1 MIDNLANARAA
12 YAGQL
17 ILTSGHAASMDSWAT
32 GLNNN
37 VLVLGC
43 SGSGK
48 TRNFLKPNLLQCEGS
63 YIVLDSKGR
72 LYDEMAPFLRAHGY
86 VVDRLDFTTMD
97 GEIGYDPLHHVR
109 WRKGRPLAQDIIA
122 IASALFPRADMGDDP
137 FWAGAAANYVA
148 SYIAYVFEALPDR
161 EWNMASVVSVYE
173 QACEGNAEALFADL
187 SKQAPDS
194 YAASLFRRARS
205 TARAD
210 KMHSSI
216 MGIIAANLL
225 PLTFDGALAS
235 FRKVQQIDFCDL
247 GRERRALFVTMDD
260 MDRSLA
266 PLTSLFIRQ
275 AFSSLCDFAD
285 TRCDGGRLPVPVRF
299 MLDDFANLTL
309 PGFDDV
315 LSVIRSR
322 EVSCTIICQT
332 VSQLEARYDQAVANS
347 IIGNCDRHLVLGFQD
362 ERTAKYFALRANKLP
377 STLLETPAGNWWL
390 FERSRRGIC
399 EPAYALEQHPRY
411 RGLSRV
417 ARCPEIGKRLRIA
430 RRPQPGRWLRS
441 KRHRSSQSVSTCT
454 NGDLDQRAE
463 ADDEIW
469 VDTLFDTDNL
479 DSDSALQPKKGTK
492 MSEMNVRKS
501 LSEQIA
507 RASSNKTSEHASQS
521 EAADRKSLSE
531 RIAQANAARI
541 DGAWSTPDEQLVE
554 AERRTPFQICD
565 VYCAHAEELLAITG
579 QISAALPSRAAY
591 LARTNPRAATH
602 PDNRSIRR
610 IPRSGTPRAPSSG
623 RSATTRKARWP
634 SRRTRNT
641 PRPLTPR
648 TR

>member
-1 MIDNLANARAA
+1 MIDNRANARAA

-109 WRKGRPLAQDIIA
+109 WRKGHPLAQDIIA

-148 SYIAYVFEALPDR
+148 SYIAYVFEALPER

-187 SKQAPDS
+187 SKQDPDS

-235 FRKVQQIDFCDL
+235 FRKAQQIDFCDL

-347 IIGNCDRHLVLGFQD
+347 IIGNCDRNLVLGFQD

-411 RGLSRV
+411 REFV
-417 ARCPEIGKRLRIA
+417 ASCEMPGDWEATATRKSSANRELAANLKAPACCEAFANCEASATWEAPEDFEAAADGEAAATWEVPENHKAFSI
-430 RRPQPGRWLRS
+430 
-441 KRHRSSQSVSTCT
+441 CEDD
-454 NGDLDQRAE
+454 DLDFLPPPGP
-463 ADDEIW
+463 DDEIW
-469 VDTLFDTDNL
+469 VDTLFDADNL
-479 DSDSALQPKKGTK
+479 NSDSG
-492 MSEMNVRKS
+492 
-501 LSEQIA
+501 
-507 RASSNKTSEHASQS
+507 
-521 EAADRKSLSE
+521 AA
-531 RIAQANAARI
+531 A
-541 DGAWSTPDEQLVE
+541 
-554 AERRTPFQICD
+554 
-565 VYCAHAEELLAITG
+565 
-579 QISAALPSRAAY
+579 
-591 LARTNPRAATH
+591 
-602 PDNRSIRR
+602 
-610 IPRSGTPRAPSSG
+610 
-623 RSATTRKARWP
+623 
-634 SRRTRNT
+634 
-641 PRPLTPR
+641 
-648 TR
+648 

>member
-1 MIDNLANARAA
+1 MIDNRANARAA

-72 LYDEMAPFLRAHGY
+72 LYDEMAPYLQAHEY

-109 WRKGRPLAQDIIA
+109 WRKGHPLAQDIIA

-173 QACEGNAEALFADL
+173 QACEGNADALFADL
-187 SKQAPDS
+187 SKQDPDS

-235 FRKVQQIDFCDL
+235 FRKAQQIDFCDL

-260 MDRSLA
+260 MDRSLT
-266 PLTSLFIRQ
+266 PLTSLFVRQ

-347 IIGNCDRHLVLGFQD
+347 IIGNCDRHLVLAFQD

-390 FERSRRGIC
+390 FERGHRGVC

-411 RGLSRV
+411 R
-417 ARCPEIGKRLRIA
+417 EFIA
-430 RRPQPGRWLRS
+430 SCEMSTGWE
-441 KRHRSSQSVSTCT
+441 VST
-454 NGDLDQRAE
+454 NGKATAGWDELANGEAAANDEAASNRELAANLKAPACCEAFADCETSITWEAPEDFKAAANDEAPENCETAATWEAPEKHTAFSICEDDDLDFLPPPGP
-463 ADDEIW
+463 DDEIW
-469 VDTLFDTDNL
+469 IDTLLDADNL
-479 DSDSALQPKKGTK
+479 DSDSG
-492 MSEMNVRKS
+492 
-501 LSEQIA
+501 
-507 RASSNKTSEHASQS
+507 
-521 EAADRKSLSE
+521 AA
-531 RIAQANAARI
+531 A
-541 DGAWSTPDEQLVE
+541 
-554 AERRTPFQICD
+554 
-565 VYCAHAEELLAITG
+565 
-579 QISAALPSRAAY
+579 
-591 LARTNPRAATH
+591 
-602 PDNRSIRR
+602 
-610 IPRSGTPRAPSSG
+610 
-623 RSATTRKARWP
+623 
-634 SRRTRNT
+634 
-641 PRPLTPR
+641 
-648 TR
+648 

>member
-1 MIDNLANARAA
+1 MIDNRANARAA

-17 ILTSGHAASMDSWAT
+17 ILTSEHAASMDSWAT

-63 YIVLDSKGR
+63 YVVLDSKGR

-187 SKQAPDS
+187 SKQDPDS

-235 FRKVQQIDFCDL
+235 FRKAQQIDFCDL

-260 MDRSLA
+260 MDRSLT
-266 PLTSLFIRQ
+266 PLTSLFVRQ

-347 IIGNCDRHLVLGFQD
+347 IIGNCDRHLVLAFQD

-390 FERSRRGIC
+390 FERGHRGVC

-411 RGLSRV
+411 R
-417 ARCPEIGKRLRIA
+417 EFIA
-430 RRPQPGRWLRS
+430 SCEMSTGWE
-441 KRHRSSQSVSTCT
+441 VST
-454 NGDLDQRAE
+454 NGKATAGWDELANGEAAANDEAASNRELAANLKAPACCEAFADCETSITWEVPEDFKAAANDEAPENCETAATWEAPEKHKAFSICEDDDLDFLPPPGP
-463 ADDEIW
+463 DDEIW
-469 VDTLFDTDNL
+469 IDTLLDADNL
-479 DSDSALQPKKGTK
+479 DSDSG
-492 MSEMNVRKS
+492 
-501 LSEQIA
+501 
-507 RASSNKTSEHASQS
+507 
-521 EAADRKSLSE
+521 AA
-531 RIAQANAARI
+531 A
-541 DGAWSTPDEQLVE
+541 
-554 AERRTPFQICD
+554 
-565 VYCAHAEELLAITG
+565 
-579 QISAALPSRAAY
+579 
-591 LARTNPRAATH
+591 
-602 PDNRSIRR
+602 
-610 IPRSGTPRAPSSG
+610 
-623 RSATTRKARWP
+623 
-634 SRRTRNT
+634 
-641 PRPLTPR
+641 
-648 TR
+648 

>member
-1 MIDNLANARAA
+1 MIDNRANARAA

-37 VLVLGC
+37 VLLLGC

-63 YIVLDSKGR
+63 YVVLDSKGR
-72 LYDEMAPFLRAHGY
+72 LYDEMAPYLRAHGY

-173 QACEGNAEALFADL
+173 QACEGNADALFADL
-187 SKQAPDS
+187 SKQDPDS

-235 FRKVQQIDFCDL
+235 FRKAQQIDFCDL

-260 MDRSLA
+260 MDRSLT
-266 PLTSLFIRQ
+266 PLTSLFVRQ

-347 IIGNCDRHLVLGFQD
+347 IIGNCDRHLVLAFQD

-390 FERSRRGIC
+390 FERGHRGVC

-411 RGLSRV
+411 R
-417 ARCPEIGKRLRIA
+417 EFIA
-430 RRPQPGRWLRS
+430 SCEMSTGWE
-441 KRHRSSQSVSTCT
+441 VST
-454 NGDLDQRAE
+454 NGEATAGWDELANGEAAANDEAASNRELAANLKAPACCEAFADCEASITWEVPEDFKAAANDEAPENCETAATWEAPEKHKAFSICEDDDLDFLPPPGP
-463 ADDEIW
+463 DDEIW
-469 VDTLFDTDNL
+469 IDTLLDADNL
-479 DSDSALQPKKGTK
+479 DSDSG
-492 MSEMNVRKS
+492 
-501 LSEQIA
+501 
-507 RASSNKTSEHASQS
+507 
-521 EAADRKSLSE
+521 AA
-531 RIAQANAARI
+531 A
-541 DGAWSTPDEQLVE
+541 
-554 AERRTPFQICD
+554 
-565 VYCAHAEELLAITG
+565 
-579 QISAALPSRAAY
+579 
-591 LARTNPRAATH
+591 
-602 PDNRSIRR
+602 
-610 IPRSGTPRAPSSG
+610 
-623 RSATTRKARWP
+623 
-634 SRRTRNT
+634 
-641 PRPLTPR
+641 
-648 TR
+648 

>member
-1 MIDNLANARAA
+1 MIDNRANARAA

-122 IASALFPRADMGDDP
+122 IASTLFPRADMGDDP

-187 SKQAPDS
+187 SKQDPDS

-235 FRKVQQIDFCDL
+235 FRKAQQIDFCDL

-266 PLTSLFIRQ
+266 SLTSLFIRQ

-285 TRCDGGRLPVPVRF
+285 TRCDGGRLLVPVRF

-390 FERSRRGIC
+390 FERGRRGIC

-411 RGLSRV
+411 RELIASCEMPGDWEVS
-417 ARCPEIGKRLRIA
+417 ADDEAAADGEAAATWEAPETHKAFSI
-430 RRPQPGRWLRS
+430 
-441 KRHRSSQSVSTCT
+441 CEDD
-454 NGDLDQRAE
+454 DLDFLPPPGP
-463 ADDEIW
+463 DDEIW
-469 VDTLFDTDNL
+469 IDTLFDADNL
-479 DSDSALQPKKGTK
+479 DSDSG
-492 MSEMNVRKS
+492 
-501 LSEQIA
+501 
-507 RASSNKTSEHASQS
+507 
-521 EAADRKSLSE
+521 AA
-531 RIAQANAARI
+531 A
-541 DGAWSTPDEQLVE
+541 
-554 AERRTPFQICD
+554 
-565 VYCAHAEELLAITG
+565 
-579 QISAALPSRAAY
+579 
-591 LARTNPRAATH
+591 
-602 PDNRSIRR
+602 
-610 IPRSGTPRAPSSG
+610 
-623 RSATTRKARWP
+623 
-634 SRRTRNT
+634 
-641 PRPLTPR
+641 
-648 TR
+648 

>member
-1 MIDNLANARAA
+1 
-12 YAGQL
+12 
-17 ILTSGHAASMDSWAT
+17 
-32 GLNNN
+32 
-37 VLVLGC
+37 
-43 SGSGK
+43 
-48 TRNFLKPNLLQCEGS
+48 
-63 YIVLDSKGR
+63 
-72 LYDEMAPFLRAHGY
+72 
-86 VVDRLDFTTMD
+86 
-97 GEIGYDPLHHVR
+97 
-109 WRKGRPLAQDIIA
+109 
-122 IASALFPRADMGDDP
+122 
-137 FWAGAAANYVA
+137 
-148 SYIAYVFEALPDR
+148 
-161 EWNMASVVSVYE
+161 MASVVSVYE

-187 SKQAPDS
+187 SKQDPDS

-411 RGLSRV
+411 REFV
-417 ARCPEIGKRLRIA
+417 ASCEMPGDWEGATDCEAAADGEAAATWEAPENHKAFSI
-430 RRPQPGRWLRS
+430 
-441 KRHRSSQSVSTCT
+441 CEDD
-454 NGDLDQRAE
+454 DLDFRPPPGP
-463 ADDEIW
+463 DDEIW
-469 VDTLFDTDNL
+469 VDTLFDADNL
-479 DSDSALQPKKGTK
+479 DGDSG
-492 MSEMNVRKS
+492 
-501 LSEQIA
+501 
-507 RASSNKTSEHASQS
+507 
-521 EAADRKSLSE
+521 AA
-531 RIAQANAARI
+531 A
-541 DGAWSTPDEQLVE
+541 
-554 AERRTPFQICD
+554 
-565 VYCAHAEELLAITG
+565 
-579 QISAALPSRAAY
+579 
-591 LARTNPRAATH
+591 
-602 PDNRSIRR
+602 
-610 IPRSGTPRAPSSG
+610 
-623 RSATTRKARWP
+623 
-634 SRRTRNT
+634 
-641 PRPLTPR
+641 
-648 TR
+648 

>member
-17 ILTSGHAASMDSWAT
+17 ILTSEHAASMDSWAT

-63 YIVLDSKGR
+63 YVVLDSKGR

-161 EWNMASVVSVYE
+161 EWNMASVASVYE

-187 SKQAPDS
+187 SKQDPDS

-235 FRKVQQIDFCDL
+235 FRKVQQIDFC
-247 GRERRALFVTMDD
+247 AL
-260 MDRSLA
+260 S
-266 PLTSLFIRQ
+266 
-275 AFSSLCDFAD
+275 
-285 TRCDGGRLPVPVRF
+285 
-299 MLDDFANLTL
+299 AN
-309 PGFDDV
+309 G
-315 LSVIRSR
+315 
-322 EVSCTIICQT
+322 
-332 VSQLEARYDQAVANS
+332 
-347 IIGNCDRHLVLGFQD
+347 
-362 ERTAKYFALRANKLP
+362 
-377 STLLETPAGNWWL
+377 
-390 FERSRRGIC
+390 
-399 EPAYALEQHPRY
+399 
-411 RGLSRV
+411 
-417 ARCPEIGKRLRIA
+417 ARC
-430 RRPQPGRWLRS
+430 S
-441 KRHRSSQSVSTCT
+441 
-454 NGDLDQRAE
+454 
-463 ADDEIW
+463 
-469 VDTLFDTDNL
+469 
-479 DSDSALQPKKGTK
+479 
-492 MSEMNVRKS
+492 
-501 LSEQIA
+501 
-507 RASSNKTSEHASQS
+507 
-521 EAADRKSLSE
+521 
-531 RIAQANAARI
+531 
-541 DGAWSTPDEQLVE
+541 
-554 AERRTPFQICD
+554 
-565 VYCAHAEELLAITG
+565 
-579 QISAALPSRAAY
+579 
-591 LARTNPRAATH
+591 
-602 PDNRSIRR
+602 
-610 IPRSGTPRAPSSG
+610 
-623 RSATTRKARWP
+623 
-634 SRRTRNT
+634 
-641 PRPLTPR
+641 
-648 TR
+648 